1 MRALN
6 QGQPGARPVPNAMYA
21 ISPVKPLLFGLRPLA
36 RPPYRMGSL
45 STPAFSWTSCHLG
58 AHVGGGWARKSLIDP
73 AVSAVR
79 ELALLNSE
87 AYRDKHIID

>member
-1 MRALN
+1 
-6 QGQPGARPVPNAMYA
+6 
-21 ISPVKPLLFGLRPLA
+21 
-36 RPPYRMGSL
+36 MGSL